1 MLDNNFLN
9 MVEEI
14 EEERNLETPS
24 SGSNLLDT
32 DIPDNSIINTE
43 EGIGSELSNSSW
55 TPTIRINPND
65 SGYQYP
71 EKSSMFNIEKYNG
84 VPLATSRR
92 FGIVK
97 PGDGLIILKDG
108 ILSLNVG
115 SGFTIDEATKKIIF
129 NSDVVFLSGRNI
141 NIRSASL
148 GKSEISVVGDEIL
161 DKNSSNVPT
170 SKAVD
175 RYIDGKVGG
184 QENIDPG
191 IISSIQDR
199 NIVGAINKLYE
210 NRTYIHNQI
219 SPESE
224 WVIEHELNK
233 RPSVTITT
241 EDNEMVLGEVLYPSA
256 HRVVV
261 RFSTEFSGT
270 AYLN

>member
-1 MLDNNFLN
+1 MSDNNFLN

-71 EKSSMFNIEKYNG
+71 EKSSMLNIEKYNG

-97 PGDGLIILKDG
+97 PGDGLVILKDG

-115 SGFTIDEATKKIIF
+115 SGFTIDESTRKIIF

-141 NIRSASL
+141 NIRSASS

-170 SKAVD
+170 SRAVD

-184 QENIDPG
+184 QGNISNELLN
-191 IISSIQDR
+191 INSDR
-199 NIVGAINKLYE
+199 NIVNAINQLYE

-219 SPESE
+219 TPTDE
-224 WVIEHELNK
+224 WVINHSLNK
-233 RPSVTITT
+233 NPSVTITT
-241 EDNEMVLGEVLYPSA
+241 EDNDVVIGEVSYPSSS
-256 HRVVV
+256 RVVV
-261 RFSTEFSGT
+261 RFTAGFSGS